1 MKKPLI
7 ILSGPTAAGKSKLSI
22 ALAKAINGSIISAD
36 SVQVYKGMDI
46 GSAKI
51 MPEEMDGVKHYMID
65 VLEPDEEFHVYR
77 FYEMVKKCMDE
88 IYQNG
93 EIPILV
99 GGTGFYIQAI
109 LYDIDFTK
117 DSGDK
122 SYRNSLEELYQEKGA
137 AYLHEM
143 LAAVDEESAMSIHQ
157 NNVKRVIRALEYYHE
172 TGQKISAHNEEE
184 RQKES
189 PYNFVYFV
197 LTDDRSLLYQRIDKR
212 VDMMVEAG
220 LIDEVKRLK
229 DMGYT
234 KDLVSMQALG
244 YKEILSYLD
253 NETDLETALYIIKRD
268 TRHFAKRQLTWFAR
282 EKEVLWINRSEYQQ
296 NEEQILDYM
305 MKELKVRGIQ
315 RV

>member
-22 ALAKAINGSIISAD
+22 ALAKTLNGAIISAD
-36 SVQVYKGMDI
+36 SVQVYRGMDI

-51 MPEEMDGVKHYMID
+51 MPEEMDGIKHYMID

-77 FYEMVKKCMDE
+77 FYEMVKECMDE
-88 IYQNG
+88 IYANNQ
-93 EIPILV
+93 IPILV

-109 LYDIDFTK
+109 LYDIDFNQ

-122 SYRNSLEELYQEKGA
+122 TYRAYLETLVNEKGVQ
-137 AYLHEM
+137 YLHNM
-143 LAAVDEESAMSIHQ
+143 LNEVDPQSAKIIHM

-172 TGQKISAHNEEE
+172 TGEMISKHNESE

-189 PYNFVYFV
+189 PYNFAYFV
-197 LTDDRSLLYQRIDKR
+197 LTDERELLYERINKR
-212 VDMMVEAG
+212 VDKMVEEG
-220 LIDEVKRLK
+220 LVEEVKSLHER
-229 DMGYT
+229 GYT

-244 YKEILSYLD
+244 YKEILDFLNGDIDLD
-253 NETDLETALYIIKRD
+253 RALYLIKRD

-282 EKEVLWINRSEYQQ
+282 EKDVIWINRSDYNQDEHKILEFML
-296 NEEQILDYM
+296 EEW
-305 MKELKVRGIQ
+305 KKRGN
-315 RV
+315 

>member
-22 ALAKAINGSIISAD
+22 ALAKTLNGAIISAD
-36 SVQVYKGMDI
+36 SVQVYRGMDI

-51 MPEEMDGVKHYMID
+51 TAEEMDGIKHYMID

-77 FYEMVKKCMDE
+77 FYEMVKECMDE
-88 IYQNG
+88 IYANNQ
-93 EIPILV
+93 IPILV

-109 LYDIDFTK
+109 LYDIDFNQ

-122 SYRNSLEELYQEKGA
+122 TYRAYLETLVNEKGVQ
-137 AYLHEM
+137 YLHNM
-143 LAAVDEESAMSIHQ
+143 LNEVDPQSAKIIHM

-172 TGQKISAHNEEE
+172 TGEMISKHNESE

-189 PYNFVYFV
+189 PYNFAYFV
-197 LTDDRSLLYQRIDKR
+197 LTDERELLYERINKR
-212 VDMMVEAG
+212 VDKMVEEG
-220 LIDEVKRLK
+220 LVEEVKSLHER
-229 DMGYT
+229 GYT

-244 YKEILSYLD
+244 YKEILDFLNGD
-253 NETDLETALYIIKRD
+253 IDLERALYLIKRD

-282 EKEVLWINRSEYQQ
+282 EKDVIWINRSDYNQDEHKILEFML
-296 NEEQILDYM
+296 EEW
-305 MKELKVRGIQ
+305 KKRGN
-315 RV
+315 